1 MVFLP
6 SAYRAKKMKRF
17 AKITAIEYVLPTETL
32 SNEDLAREFPEWDV
46 DKIFGKTGINKRQI
60 VGVDECASDLAFH
73 ACEKLFNA
81 LDIDRSEID
90 FIILCTQSPDY
101 VLPSTACILQDRLG
115 LSTQCGAFDYNQ
127 GCSGFIYGLGLAK
140 GLIET
145 GQAKNVVL
153 VTAETY
159 SKYIH
164 PADKSVRTLFGDAA
178 AATLIQA
185 SEEGPCIDRFRYGT
199 DGAGAKNLIVPIGG
213 ARHPSALNKSPLLY
227 KDDSG
232 NARTDAHL
240 YMNGSAI
247 FEFSMTRIPQLFA
260 SIFDESFTLN
270 DVDLF
275 AFHQANKFMLDSL
288 RRRIRL
294 PQEKFISEFEHCG
307 NTVSSSIPIALK
319 VSMEKGVLTA
329 GKTVVGV
336 GFGVGYSWAGCVIK
350 W

>member
-1 MVFLP
+1 MN
-6 SAYRAKKMKRF
+6 
-17 AKITAIEYVLPTETL
+17 IE
-32 SNEDLAREFPEWDV
+32 R
-46 DKIFGKTGINKRQI
+46 
-60 VGVDECASDLAFH
+60 SD
-73 ACEKLFNA
+73 
-81 LDIDRSEID
+81 ID

-101 VLPSTACILQDRLG
+101 FLPATACILQDRLG
-115 LSTQCGAFDYNQ
+115 LSTRCGAFDFNQ

-145 GQAKNVVL
+145 GQAKNVLL
-153 VTAETY
+153 VTADTY

-185 SEEGPCIDRFRYGT
+185 VAGGPFIDRFRYGT
-199 DGAGAKNLIVPIGG
+199 DGAGAKNLIVPVGG
-213 ARHPSALNKSPLLY
+213 ARNPSALNPAPELY
-227 KDDSG
+227 TDDSG
-232 NARTDAHL
+232 NVRTDANL
-240 YMNGSAI
+240 YMNGAAI
-247 FEFSMTRIPQLFA
+247 FEFSMTRIPELLASLF
-260 SIFDESFTLN
+260 DDSFTLD

-288 RRRIRL
+288 RRRVRL
-294 PQEKFISEFEHCG
+294 PVEKFICEFEHCG

-319 VSMEKGVLTA
+319 ESLDKGVLSE

>member
-1 MVFLP
+1 MN
-6 SAYRAKKMKRF
+6 KF
-17 AKITAIEYVLPTETL
+17 AKITAIEYVLPSNTL
-32 SNEDLAREFPEWDV
+32 SNEDLAREYPEWDV

-60 VGVDECASDLAFH
+60 VGLDECASDLAFQ
-73 ACEKLFNA
+73 ACEKLLSAVDFE
-81 LDIDRSEID
+81 RSEID

-101 VLPSTACILQDRLG
+101 LLPSTACILQNRLG
-115 LSTQCGAFDYNQ
+115 LSTQCGAFDFNQ

-145 GQAKNVVL
+145 GQAENILL

-178 AATLIQA
+178 AATLVQSTVGA
-185 SEEGPCIDRFRYGT
+185 PHIDRFRYGT
-199 DGAGAKNLIVPIGG
+199 DGSGAKNLIVPIGG
-213 ARHPSALNKSPLLY
+213 ARRPSELNIAPPVY

-232 NARTDAHL
+232 NARTDANL

-247 FEFSMTRIPQLFA
+247 FEFSMTRIPQMFA
-260 SIFDESFTLN
+260 TLFDEEFKIE

-288 RRRIRL
+288 RRRIKL
-294 PQEKFISEFEHCG
+294 PEEKFISEFEHCG

-319 VSMEKGVLTA
+319 VSMEKGILTA
-329 GKTVVGV
+329 GKTVVGI

>member
-1 MVFLP
+1 MNQ
-6 SAYRAKKMKRF
+6 S
-17 AKITAIEYVLPTETL
+17 AKITAIEYVLPAQTL
-32 SNEDLAREFPEWDV
+32 SNEDLARDFPEWNV
-46 DKIFGKTGINKRQI
+46 DKIFGKTGINKRQ
-60 VGVDECASDLAFH
+60 VAGVSECASDLAFQ
-73 ACEKLFNA
+73 ACEKLIQAVNVE
-81 LDIDRSEID
+81 RSDID

-101 VLPSTACILQDRLG
+101 FLPATACILQDRLG
-115 LSTQCGAFDYNQ
+115 LSTRCGAFDFNQ

-145 GQAKNVVL
+145 GQARNVLL
-153 VTAETY
+153 VTADTY

-178 AATLIQA
+178 AATLVQA
-185 SEEGPCIDRFRYGT
+185 VAGGPYIDRFRYGT

-213 ARHPSALNKSPLLY
+213 ARNPSALNPSPELY
-227 KDDSG
+227 TDDSG
-232 NARTDAHL
+232 NVRTDANL
-240 YMNGSAI
+240 YMNGAAI
-247 FEFSMTRIPQLFA
+247 FEFSMTRIPELLA
-260 SIFDESFTLN
+260 SIFDESFTVD

-294 PQEKFISEFEHCG
+294 PVEKFISEFEHCG

-319 VSMEKGVLTA
+319 ESLDKGVLSE

>member
-1 MVFLP
+1 MKK
-6 SAYRAKKMKRF
+6 SAR
-17 AKITAIEYVLPTETL
+17 ITAIEYVLPIKTL
-32 SNEDLAREFPEWDV
+32 SNEDLARDFPEWDV
-46 DKIFGKTGINKRQI
+46 DKIFGKTGINNRQI
-60 VGVDECASDLAFH
+60 AGVDECASDLAFQ
-73 ACEKLFNA
+73 ACEKLFST
-81 LDIDRSEID
+81 IDLERSSID

-101 VLPSTACILQDRLG
+101 FLPSTACILQDRLG
-115 LSTQCGAFDYNQ
+115 LSTHCGAFDYNQ

-145 GQAKNVVL
+145 GQAKNIIL

-159 SKYIH
+159 SKYIN

-178 AATLIQA
+178 AATLVQCA
-185 SEEGPCIDRFRYGT
+185 ADGPYIDRFRYGT
-199 DGAGAKNLIVPIGG
+199 DGSGAKNLIVPIGG
-213 ARHPSALNKSPLLY
+213 SRNPSAMNESPELY
-227 KDDSG
+227 SDASG
-232 NARTDAHL
+232 NSRTDANL

-247 FEFSMTRIPQLFA
+247 FEFSMTRIPQLFT
-260 SIFDESFTLN
+260 SIFDETFTVD

-288 RRRIRL
+288 RRRIKL
-294 PQEKFISEFEHCG
+294 PIEKFISEFEHCG

-319 VSMEKGVLTA
+319 ESMNKGVLSE
-329 GKTVVGV
+329 GQTVVGI

>member
-1 MVFLP
+1 M
-6 SAYRAKKMKRF
+6 SQF
-17 AKITAIEYVLPTETL
+17 AKITAIEYVLPVQTL
-32 SNEDLAREFPEWDV
+32 SNEDLARDFPEWNV
-46 DKIFGKTGINKRQI
+46 DKIFSKTGINKRQ
-60 VGVDECASDLAFH
+60 VVSVDECASDLAFN
-73 ACEKLFNA
+73 ACEKLLNA
-81 LDIDRSEID
+81 IELERSAID

-101 VLPSTACILQDRLG
+101 FLPATACILQDRLG

-140 GLIET
+140 GLVET
-145 GQAKNVVL
+145 GQAKNVLL
-153 VTAETY
+153 VTAEAY

-185 SEEGPCIDRFRYGT
+185 VAESPCIDRFRYGT
-199 DGAGAKNLIVPIGG
+199 DGSGAKNLIVPIGG
-213 ARHPSALNKSPLLY
+213 SRNPAALNVNPELY
-227 KDDSG
+227 TDDSG
-232 NARTDAHL
+232 NARTDANL
-240 YMNGSAI
+240 YMNGAEI

-260 SIFDESFTLN
+260 SLFDESFTVE

-288 RRRIRL
+288 RRRIKL
-294 PQEKFISEFEHCG
+294 PAEKFIAEFEHCG

-319 VSMEKGVLTA
+319 ESMLKGILTE

>member
-1 MVFLP
+1 MIQ
-6 SAYRAKKMKRF
+6 F
-17 AKITAIEYVLPTETL
+17 AKITAIEYVLPERTL
-32 SNEDLAREFPEWDV
+32 SNEDLSRDLPEWNV
-46 DKIFGKTGINKRQI
+46 DKIFSKTGINNRQI
-60 VGVDECASDLAFH
+60 AGVNESASDLAFQ
-73 ACEKLFNA
+73 ACEKLLNA
-81 LDIDRSEID
+81 IDLDRSAID

-101 VLPSTACILQDRLG
+101 FLPATACILQDRLG
-115 LSTQCGAFDYNQ
+115 LSTQCGAFDFNQ

-185 SEEGPCIDRFRYGT
+185 AEGGPFIDRFRYGT

-213 ARHPSALNKSPLLY
+213 ARHPSSLNADPQSY
-227 KDDSG
+227 TDDSG
-232 NARTDAHL
+232 NTRTDAHL

-260 SIFDESFTLN
+260 SIFDESFTLEE
-270 DVDLF
+270 VDLF

-288 RRRIRL
+288 RRRLKL
-294 PQEKFISEFEHCG
+294 PAEKFISEFEHCG

-319 VSMEKGVLTA
+319 ESMDKGVLTE

>member
-1 MVFLP
+1 MNQ
-6 SAYRAKKMKRF
+6 S
-17 AKITAIEYVLPTETL
+17 AKITAIEYVLPAQTL
-32 SNEDLAREFPEWDV
+32 SNEDLARDFPEWNV
-46 DKIFGKTGINKRQI
+46 DKIFGKTGINKRQV
-60 VGVDECASDLAFH
+60 VGVTECASDLAFQ
-73 ACEKLFNA
+73 ACEKLIDA
-81 LDIDRSEID
+81 VDLDRSDVD

-101 VLPSTACILQDRLG
+101 FLPATACILQDRLG
-115 LSTQCGAFDYNQ
+115 LSTCCGAFDFNQ
-127 GCSGFIYGLGLAK
+127 GCSGFVYGLGLAK

-145 GQAKNVVL
+145 GQAKNILL
-153 VTAETY
+153 VTADTY

-185 SEEGPCIDRFRYGT
+185 VAGGPYIDRFRYGT

-213 ARHPSALNKSPLLY
+213 ARNPSALNPSPELY
-227 KDDSG
+227 TDDSG
-232 NARTDAHL
+232 NARTDANL
-240 YMNGSAI
+240 YMNGAAI
-247 FEFSMTRIPQLFA
+247 FEFSMTRIPQLMA
-260 SIFDESFTLN
+260 SMFDDAFSVD

-288 RRRIRL
+288 RRRL
-294 PQEKFISEFEHCG
+294 KFPAEKFISEFEHCG

-319 VSMEKGVLTA
+319 ESLDKGVLSA

>member
-1 MVFLP
+1 M
-6 SAYRAKKMKRF
+6 SQF
-17 AKITAIEYVLPTETL
+17 AKITAIEYVLPVQTL
-32 SNEDLAREFPEWDV
+32 SNEDLARDFPEWNV
-46 DKIFGKTGINKRQI
+46 DKIFSKTGINKRQ
-60 VGVDECASDLAFH
+60 VVSVDECASDLAFN
-73 ACEKLFNA
+73 ACEKLLNA
-81 LDIDRSEID
+81 IELERSAID

-101 VLPSTACILQDRLG
+101 FLPATACILQDRLG

-140 GLIET
+140 GLVET
-145 GQAKNVVL
+145 GQAKNVLL
-153 VTAETY
+153 VTAEAY

-185 SEEGPCIDRFRYGT
+185 VAEGPCIDRFRYGT
-199 DGAGAKNLIVPIGG
+199 DGSGAKNLIVPIGG
-213 ARHPSALNKSPLLY
+213 SRNPAALNVNHELY
-227 KDDSG
+227 TDDSG
-232 NARTDAHL
+232 NARTDANL
-240 YMNGSAI
+240 YMNGAEI

-260 SIFDESFTLN
+260 SLFDESFTVE

-288 RRRIRL
+288 RRRIKL
-294 PQEKFISEFEHCG
+294 PAEKFIAEFEHCG

-319 VSMEKGVLTA
+319 ESMLKGILTE

>member
-1 MVFLP
+1 MNQ
-6 SAYRAKKMKRF
+6 S
-17 AKITAIEYVLPTETL
+17 AKITAIEYVLPAQTL
-32 SNEDLAREFPEWDV
+32 SNEDLACDFPEWNV
-46 DKIFGKTGINKRQI
+46 DKIFGKTGINKRQ
-60 VGVDECASDLAFH
+60 VASVNECASDLAFQ
-73 ACEKLFNA
+73 ACEKLIQAANVE
-81 LDIDRSEID
+81 RSEID

-101 VLPSTACILQDRLG
+101 FLPATACILQDRLRLPTG
-115 LSTQCGAFDYNQ
+115 CGAFDFNQ

-145 GQAKNVVL
+145 GQAKNVLL
-153 VTAETY
+153 VTADTY

-185 SEEGPCIDRFRYGT
+185 VAGGPYIDRFRYGT

-213 ARHPSALNKSPLLY
+213 ARNPSALNPSPEQY
-227 KDDSG
+227 TDDSG
-232 NARTDAHL
+232 NVRTDANL
-240 YMNGSAI
+240 YMNGAAI
-247 FEFSMTRIPQLFA
+247 FEFSMTRIPELLA
-260 SIFDESFTLN
+260 SIFDESFTVD

-288 RRRIRL
+288 RRRIKL
-294 PQEKFISEFEHCG
+294 PVEKFISEFEHCG

-319 VSMEKGVLTA
+319 ESLDKGVLLN